1 MINSC
6 GGSSASTINLTTIA
20 SADTCVCSIH
30 EEGLDA
36 FLIPILYRDSVQ
48 GLACGRA
55 PSLPARRQEPGKDT
69 GRAPAHTSMTSPCL
83 KPYSSACDPL
93 VTLPIMNPNP
103 CDSLPSV
110 TASMQKPGHANFSP
124 CCDQAL
130 ESDTTP

>member
-55 PSLPARRQEPGKDT
+55 PSLPADVKSQEKTQGVLL
-69 GRAPAHTSMTSPCL
+69 HTPR
-83 KPYSSACDPL
+83 
-93 VTLPIMNPNP
+93 
-103 CDSLPSV
+103 
-110 TASMQKPGHANFSP
+110 
-124 CCDQAL
+124 
-130 ESDTTP
+130 